1 MKKLMIAAVAMYA
14 AALFFTSC
22 SFFSS
27 PQASSEII
35 STYTND
41 SDEYHYL
48 SVVIKVSNT
57 GNKTIYQ
64 TVISLQA
71 DTNIRTYYKS
81 ATSSLTIQPGHSV
94 FITVDFSFKDEE
106 NDDKTSSSEQK
117 DQEKWIE
124 DSVKIL
130 NEFWN

>member
-1 MKKLMIAAVAMYA
+1 MIAAVAMFA

-57 GNKTIYQ
+57 GKKTIYQ

-71 DTNIRTYYKS
+71 DTNIRTYYKTTS
-81 ATSSLTIQPGHSV
+81 SSLTIQPANSV
-94 FITVDFSFKDEE
+94 FITVDFSFKDEKE
-106 NDDKTSSSEQK
+106 TDESEK
-117 DQEKWIE
+117 EAWIE

>member
-1 MKKLMIAAVAMYA
+1 MKKLIIAVVAMFA

-48 SVVIKVSNT
+48 SAVIKVSNT

-71 DTNIRTYYKS
+71 DTNIRTYYKTTS
-81 ATSSLTIQPGHSV
+81 SSLTIQPANSV
-94 FITVDFSFKDEE
+94 FITVDFSFKDEKE
-106 NDDKTSSSEQK
+106 TDESEK
-117 DQEKWIE
+117 EAWIE

>member
-1 MKKLMIAAVAMYA
+1 MKKLIIAVVAMFA
-14 AALFFTSC
+14 AALFFISC
-22 SFFSS
+22 SFFSN
-27 PQASSEII
+27 PQAESTII

-48 SVVIKVSNT
+48 STVIKVSNT
-57 GNKTIYQ
+57 GKKTIYQ

-71 DTNIRTYYKS
+71 DTNIRTYYKTTS
-81 ATSSLTIQPGHSV
+81 SSLTIQPANSV
-94 FITVDFSFKDEE
+94 FITVDFSFKDEKE
-106 NDDKTSSSEQK
+106 TDESEK
-117 DQEKWIE
+117 EAWIE